1 MEVVE
6 TFFFLSGCA
15 SLAFYMV
22 TRRRRSSTNCKKKK
36 KRSLRENKAN
46 NVILFVSGL
55 PTNARPL
62 KSKLHR
68 IFKPYANNKRF
79 KIKLG
84 VNSMNHGLGFAYVFL
99 PMETSSSHDGVSLA
113 DQAIKDLHQK
123 ELKEDEY
130 FIIDKASNQGTVLQ
144 VSKSIGKVDIL
155 FADLTPDQRSLIQ
168 LDSVSLF
175 SVADMLSSKTINS
188 VLSAVCACAD
198 VLPKDVTITDGCA
211 CVGGNVLAFSDIF
224 KTVNAVEIDPTRC
237 NMLKHNLEA
246 VCKRTNVAF
255 YNEDYSKS
263 YTSYVQDIVYL
274 DPPWGGT
281 LYTSVDKDEK
291 LFLGGKSL
299 IDYFCSLE
307 RFCSICTARVPSHY
321 DVTNFANEIIQ
332 HYKKATSVAHV
343 ERKGKT
349 YMEMPLIFQF
359 HIGTKAILLV
369 VVYPPRI
376 DTRKGGKKMQLGVTK
391 LDTLV
396 KRLFLLDKKGKKLKQ
411 KFYDWDVERWIRLG
425 AWHGV

>member
-1 MEVVE
+1 MEVA
-6 TFFFLSGCA
+6 TFFAGCA
-15 SLAFYMV
+15 SFSFYMV
-22 TRRRRSSTNCKKKK
+22 ARRRRGLKNGKKKGH
-36 KRSLRENKAN
+36 KRSLRGNKAN

-99 PMETSSSHDGVSLA
+99 PMETSSSHGGVSLA
-113 DQAIKDLHQK
+113 DQAIKDLHEK
-123 ELKEDEY
+123 EIKDDEY
-130 FIIDKASNQGTVLQ
+130 FIVDKAANQGTVLQ

-175 SVADMLSSKTINS
+175 SVADMLSSKTINAI
-188 VLSAVCACAD
+188 LSAVCACAD
-198 VLPKDVTITDGCA
+198 VLPKDVAITDGCA

-224 KTVNAVEIDPTRC
+224 KTVNAIEVDPTRC
-237 NMLKHNLEA
+237 SMLKHNLEV

-263 YTSYVQDIVYL
+263 YESYEQDIVYL

-291 LFLGGKSL
+291 LLLGGNLWLVIFVRWHVFAVSL
-299 IDYFCSLE
+299 PPVFQPITTSRTLQ
-307 RFCSICTARVPSHY
+307 RRLLSISK
-321 DVTNFANEIIQ
+321 Q
-332 HYKKATSVAHV
+332 
-343 ERKGKT
+343 
-349 YMEMPLIFQF
+349 
-359 HIGTKAILLV
+359 
-369 VVYPPRI
+369 
-376 DTRKGGKKMQLGVTK
+376 
-391 LDTLV
+391 
-396 KRLFLLDKKGKKLKQ
+396 RL
-411 KFYDWDVERWIRLG
+411 RW
-425 AWHGV
+425 HT